1 MTTSFGGTNTAIPK
15 DPNLLRVPTSFNGF
29 KSASNS
35 LLLSKRLHVFR
46 SFSAS
51 NAGPTSIIRAVSTP
65 VKPDTSVEPKRSKV
79 EIFKEHSNFIR
90 YPLNEELL
98 TEASNINEAAT
109 QLIKFH
115 GSYQQYNR
123 DERGPKSYSF
133 MLRTKNPCGKV
144 SNKLY
149 LVMDDLADQFG
160 IGTLRLTTRQTFQLH
175 GVLKKDLKTVMS
187 SIIRSMGST
196 LGACGDLN
204 RNVLAPAAPFAR
216 KDYLFAQK
224 TAEDIATLLT
234 PQSGFYY
241 DMWVDGEKI
250 MSAEPPEVVKARD
263 DNSHSTNF
271 PDSPEPIYGTQFLPR
286 KFKIAVTVPT
296 DNSVDLFTNDIGVVV
311 VSNADGEPQGFNI
324 YVGGGMGRT
333 HRLESTFARLAEPLG
348 YVPKDDILYA
358 VKAIVVTQREN
369 GRRDD
374 RKYSRMKY
382 LISSW
387 GIEKFRTVV
396 EQYYGKKFEPCQDLP
411 EWDFKSY
418 LGWHEQGDGGLFCG
432 LHVDNGRLKGAMKT
446 TLREII
452 EKYNLNVRITP
463 NQNIILCDIRQAWKR
478 PITTALAQ
486 GGLLQP
492 RYVDPLNLTAM
503 ACPAFPLCP
512 LAITEAERG
521 IPNILKRV
529 RALFEKVGL
538 KYNESIVIRITG
550 CPNGCARPYMAELG
564 LVGDGPNSYQIWL
577 GGNPNQTSLAKQF
590 KDKVKLHDLE
600 KVLEPLLYYWKRK
613 RLSKESFG
621 DFAIRLGTEKLH
633 EMVDKWEGI
642 PLTASRYNL
651 KLFADK
657 ATYEAMDAL
666 ARLEDKSAHQL
677 AMEVIRNYVASQ
689 QNGKFL
695 ILNLSKKKGEN
706 PETSSPE
713 FRSFPSTCSIAPQ
726 QKTSLSVNSAS
737 NFISNLERK
746 ILESVSVNH
755 VAEALTDFY
764 QILLEIQA
772 EEECASLLE
781 GFTKDSVKVPK
792 QQDN

>member
-1 MTTSFGGTNTAIPK
+1 MTTSFGSAAAVVKEPLAT
-15 DPNLLRVPTSFNGF
+15 FNGL
-29 KSASNS
+29 KSASTS
-35 LLLSKRLHVFR
+35 LLLCKRPHLFL
-46 SFSAS
+46 FSAAAAPPAAAS
-51 NAGPTSIIRAVSTP
+51 FIRAP
-65 VKPDTSVEPKRSKV
+65 VKTDGSVVQKRSKV
-79 EIFKEHSNFIR
+79 EIIKEHSDFIR

-98 TEASNINEAAT
+98 TDSPNINESAT

-123 DERGPKSYSF
+123 DERGAKSYSF
-133 MLRTKNPCGKV
+133 MLRTKNPSGKV
-144 SNKLY
+144 SNELY

-187 SIIRSMGST
+187 TIIKSMGST

-204 RNVLAPAAPFAR
+204 RNVLAPAAPFYR

-224 TAEDIATLLT
+224 TAENIAALLT

-241 DMWVDGEKI
+241 DMWVDGEKV
-250 MSAEPPEVVKARD
+250 MSAEPPEVVNARN
-263 DNSHSTNF
+263 DNSHGTNF

-286 KFKIAVTVPT
+286 KFKIAVTVPG
-296 DNSVDLFTNDIGVVV
+296 DNSGDIFTNDIGVVV
-311 VSNADGEPQGFNI
+311 VSDSDGEPQGFNI

-333 HRLESTFARLAEPLG
+333 HRLESTFPRLAEPLG
-348 YVPKDDILYA
+348 YVPKEDILYA
-358 VKAIVVTQREN
+358 VKAIVVTQREH

-387 GIEKFRTVV
+387 GIEKFRDVV
-396 EQYYGKKFEPCQDLP
+396 EEYYGKKFGPCHELP
-411 EWDFKSY
+411 EWEFKSY

-432 LHVDNGRLKGAMKT
+432 LHVDSGRVKGKMKT
-446 TLREII
+446 TLREVI

-492 RYVDPLNLTAM
+492 RYVDPLNVTAM

-521 IPNILKRV
+521 IPDILKRV
-529 RALFEKVGL
+529 RAVFEKVGL
-538 KYNESIVIRITG
+538 KYNESVVIRITG

-577 GGNPNQTSLAKQF
+577 GGTPNQTALASVF

-600 KVLEPLLYYWKRK
+600 KVLEPLFYHWKRK

-621 DFAIRLGTEKLH
+621 DFTNRTGKEKLL
-633 EMVDKWEGI
+633 EVVDAWEGI
-642 PLTASRYNL
+642 PQGPSRYNL
-651 KLFADK
+651 KLFTDK
-657 ATYEAMDAL
+657 ETYEAMDAL
-666 ARLEDKSAHQL
+666 GKLQSKSAHQL
-677 AMEVIRNYVASQ
+677 AMEVIRNFVASQ
-689 QNGKFL
+689 QNGK
-695 ILNLSKKKGEN
+695 IE
-706 PETSSPE
+706 
-713 FRSFPSTCSIAPQ
+713 
-726 QKTSLSVNSAS
+726 
-737 NFISNLERK
+737 
-746 ILESVSVNH
+746 
-755 VAEALTDFY
+755 
-764 QILLEIQA
+764 
-772 EEECASLLE
+772 
-781 GFTKDSVKVPK
+781 
-792 QQDN
+792 

>member
-1 MTTSFGGTNTAIPK
+1 MTTSFGAAAIAK
-15 DPNLLRVPTSFNGF
+15 EPTVLQIIPGGFNGL
-29 KSASNS
+29 KTASSTNS
-35 LLLSKRLHVFR
+35 LLLAKRSPHLFP
-46 SFSAS
+46 SSSSSAAS
-51 NAGPTSIIRAVSTP
+51 LIRAVSTP
-65 VKPDTSVEPKRSKV
+65 VKPDTSVEQKRSKV
-79 EIFKEHSNFIR
+79 EIFKEQSNFIR

-98 TEASNINEAAT
+98 TDAPNINEAAT

-123 DERGPKSYSF
+123 DERGGRSYSF

-187 SIIRSMGST
+187 SIINSMGST

-204 RNVLAPAAPFAR
+204 RNVLAPAAPLVK

-224 TAEDIATLLT
+224 TAENIAALLT

-241 DMWVDGEKI
+241 DMWVDGEKF
-250 MSAEPPEVVKARD
+250 MTAEPPEVVKARN
-263 DNSHSTNF
+263 DNSHGTNF
-271 PDSPEPIYGTQFLPR
+271 LDSPEPIYGTQFLPR
-286 KFKIAVTVPT
+286 KFKVAVTVPT

-311 VSNADGEPQGFNI
+311 VSDADGEPQGFNI

-333 HRLESTFARLAEPLG
+333 HRQESTFPRLAEPLG
-348 YVPKDDILYA
+348 YVPKEDILYA

-387 GIEKFRTVV
+387 GIEKFKAVA
-396 EQYYGKKFEPCQDLP
+396 EQYYGKKFEPCHELP
-411 EWDFKSY
+411 EWEFKSY

-432 LHVDNGRLKGAMKT
+432 LHVDNGRIKGKMKT

-492 RYVDPLNLTAM
+492 RYVDPLNATAM

-521 IPNILKRV
+521 IPDILKRV
-529 RALFEKVGL
+529 RAVFEKVGL
-538 KYNESIVIRITG
+538 KYSESVVIRITG

-564 LVGDGPNSYQIWL
+564 FVGDGPNSYQ
-577 GGNPNQTSLAKQF
+577 
-590 KDKVKLHDLE
+590 
-600 KVLEPLLYYWKRK
+600 
-613 RLSKESFG
+613 
-621 DFAIRLGTEKLH
+621 
-633 EMVDKWEGI
+633 
-642 PLTASRYNL
+642 
-651 KLFADK
+651 
-657 ATYEAMDAL
+657 
-666 ARLEDKSAHQL
+666 
-677 AMEVIRNYVASQ
+677 
-689 QNGKFL
+689 
-695 ILNLSKKKGEN
+695 
-706 PETSSPE
+706 
-713 FRSFPSTCSIAPQ
+713 
-726 QKTSLSVNSAS
+726 
-737 NFISNLERK
+737 
-746 ILESVSVNH
+746 VS
-755 VAEALTDFY
+755 
-764 QILLEIQA
+764 
-772 EEECASLLE
+772 
-781 GFTKDSVKVPK
+781 
-792 QQDN
+792 